1 MEWNDLFNKEKEPSD
16 KEIKE
21 FVDTLLYN
29 DLDNYLK
36 ETYKVRPKLFYSSC
50 SMDNGYWKGW
60 NIKYKKSGKSLC
72 TLYPKQGYF
81 TALITVSAKE
91 ISEDDV
97 LILLRDDYMKNLFQR
112 TKAGTNGKS
121 LPIEVR
127 SEKILNDIKNLIALC
142 IPFR

>member
-1 MEWNDLFNKEKEPSD
+1 MEWNNLFNKENEPSNQ
-16 KEIKE
+16 EIKE
-21 FVDTLLYN
+21 FVDTPLYD
-29 DLDNYLK
+29 DLDNYLR
-36 ETYKVRPKLFYSSC
+36 ETYKVQPKLFYSSC

-72 TLYPKQGYF
+72 TLYPKQGF
-81 TALITVSAKE
+81 FAALITVSAKQ

-97 LILLRDDYMKNLFQR
+97 LILLRSDYMKDLFVR

-127 SEKILNDIKNLIALC
+127 NKNILRDVKTLIELRASSV
-142 IPFR
+142 